1 MARGK
6 ACARP
11 ERSSKTAR
19 CLAHPAALKTGST
32 CKARR
37 AQAVPQE
44 AEGSA
49 PVEGDGGDIGSCPIS
64 ELGGIA
70 GAGGGGGG
78 ATLFGFII
86 GFFVTVLTA
95 FFAAC
100 LDAFLG
106 AARFALF
113 ATFAVL
119 LGFLERAF
127 FFAVLLFAA
136 VRFDFATT
144 RFFPLPFFFA
154 MVSLLLGVVR
164 LLAVRVA
171 PKKSAVICA

>member
-1 MARGK
+1 
-6 ACARP
+6 
-11 ERSSKTAR
+11 
-19 CLAHPAALKTGST
+19 
-32 CKARR
+32 
-37 AQAVPQE
+37 
-44 AEGSA
+44 
-49 PVEGDGGDIGSCPIS
+49 
-64 ELGGIA
+64 
-70 GAGGGGGG
+70 
-78 ATLFGFII
+78 
-86 GFFVTVLTA
+86 VTVLTA
-95 FFAAC
+95 FFAAG
-100 LDAFLG
+100 LDAFFG

-119 LGFLERAF
+119 LGFLDGRAF
-127 FFAVLLFAA
+127 FLAVLLFAA

>member
-1 MARGK
+1 MRKPA
-6 ACARP
+6 
-11 ERSSKTAR
+11 RSSTAAR
-19 CLAHPAALKTGST
+19 CLAHRATLKGGST
-32 CKARR
+32 CNARR

-44 AEGSA
+44 AEGST
-49 PVEGDGGDIGSCPIS
+49 PVEGEGGDIGSCPIS
-64 ELGGIA
+64 ELCGIA
-70 GAGGGGGG
+70 GAGGGGG
-78 ATLFGFII
+78 ATLFGFI

-95 FFAAC
+95 FFAAG
-100 LDAFLG
+100 LDAFFG

-119 LGFLERAF
+119 LGFLDGRAF
-127 FFAVLLFAA
+127 FLAVLLFAA